1 MSGDVQDAAG
11 MKATDMEAAMEAAAA
26 EPVEAGPVEQA
37 LQESAEI
44 TKDAFLGGL
53 VQVLQP
59 ARGAH
64 RAGLDAVYLAA
75 AVPAGTRGRVVDLGS
90 GVGTAGF
97 CLAAR
102 LPEVEV
108 LLVDRDR
115 AALDLAERALALPD
129 NAGFA
134 PRVSIVEA
142 DIAARGRERHA
153 AGLTP
158 GLADHAIV
166 NPPYYADG
174 RFRASPAAPRAG
186 AHVLDTRGLE
196 PWVRVATDIVREGG
210 TLTMIFRADG
220 LGEILQ
226 LLPGRFGAI
235 DVIPLRPRPEAAATR
250 ILVRS
255 VRASRAPM
263 RLLPGF
269 VLHEG
274 AGSDFTP
281 EARAIM
287 RDGAGLPPPPPR

>member
-1 MSGDVQDAAG
+1 MSGDAQDAA
-11 MKATDMEAAMEAAAA
+11 E
-26 EPVEAGPVEQA
+26 VEAPAGTESIEPGPVEQA

-44 TKDAFLGGL
+44 TRDAFLGGL

-75 AVPAGTRGRVVDLGS
+75 AVPPATRGRVVDLGS

-115 AALDLAERALALPD
+115 AALDLAQRALTLPD

-134 PRVSIVEA
+134 PRVSILEA
-142 DIAARGRERHA
+142 DITARGRERHA

-235 DVIPLRPRPEAAATR
+235 DVIPLYPRAGAPATR
-250 ILVRS
+250 VLVRAL
-255 VRASRAPM
+255 RASRAPL

-269 VLHEG
+269 VLHDG
-274 AGSDFTP
+274 TGSEFTKH
-281 EARAIM
+281 ARGVM
-287 RDGAGLPPPPPR
+287 RDGAGLELPKR